1 MPFIIQRAHGARE
14 EGGRMIRTFI
24 SGAVP
29 AWAVL
34 SAAIL
39 FFACAVK
46 PAVTVTDADNG
57 TKVEI
62 KTDEVLAVKLEAQL
76 GTGFGWKVVS
86 ESAALVLKGDPEQVS
101 STDQKPGG
109 PEYQTFKFKAVKKE
123 RDRPQVPVCRRLE
136 EGCKTP
142 ERIYDYR
149 HCEIT
154 VFA

>member
-1 MPFIIQRAHGARE
+1 
-14 EGGRMIRTFI
+14 MIRTFI

-109 PEYQTFKFKAVKKE
+109 PEYQTFKFKAVKRSETDLKFQYAEGWKKDVKPLKE
-123 RDRPQVPVCRRLE
+123 Y
-136 EGCKTP
+136 T
-142 ERIYDYR
+142 
-149 HCEIT
+149 IT
-154 VFA
+154 VIVK